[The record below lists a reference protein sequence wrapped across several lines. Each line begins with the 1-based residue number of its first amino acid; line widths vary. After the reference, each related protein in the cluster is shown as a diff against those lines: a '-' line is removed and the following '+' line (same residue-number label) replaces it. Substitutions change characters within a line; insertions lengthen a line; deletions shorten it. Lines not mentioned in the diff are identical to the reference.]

1 VPKQEKTVFENLKV
15 SALTGP
21 SAKLNV
27 EVLAIPVF
35 KTANPIK
42 TFAADLDKKLN
53 GKLSAFCKAEK
64 FDGDSGTQLIFS
76 VTSGLK
82 IKKIIV
88 LGMGDHEKFSL
99 HTLRKTAGHI
109 AKVSQNQKVKSLA
122 ISIPMPEASQYR
134 YSAAPEEIA
143 TVLTEGLML
152 GCYRFTAY
160 KTQKKNPSE
169 LKSLAI
175 YTLDSSLEKSLAQ
188 GVRRGQIHAT
198 CTAIARDLVN
208 EPPNRANPNYL
219 ANYAKKLLSKTG
231 VKVTILN
238 PKQIKS
244 LGMNTYLCVSQGSDQ
259 PPALIHLEYT
269 PPRTKSTKRSG
280 KGKGPFH
287 LALIGKGVTFDS
299 GGLSIKP
306 AKSMETMKDDMAGG
320 AAVIA
325 TMFGVSQIKP
335 DVKVSGFILA
345 TENMI
350 NGQAVRPGDVV
361 TSYLGKTVEILNTDA
376 EGRLTLADALAY
388 AQNFK
393 PDQMIDIATLTG
405 ACLVA
410 LGDSISAILGNS
422 RDLTEK
428 VIEAGKRA
436 GETFWEMPL
445 FEDYRPA
452 LKSDIADLRNI
463 GGNYGGTITAALFL
477 SEFVAKSTAWA
488 HLDIAGPAWTEK
500 DADFFSKGGTG
511 VGVRTFLNYISS
523 LNA

>member
-1 VPKQEKTVFENLKV
+1 MFENLKI

-21 SAKLNV
+21 SSKLNV
-27 EVLAIPVF
+27 EVLAVPVF
-35 KTANPIK
+35 KTTNPIK
-42 TFAADLDKKLN
+42 TFAADLDRKLK
-53 GKLSAFCKAEK
+53 GKLSALGKSEK
-64 FDGDSGTQLIFS
+64 FDGDAGTHLNFQ

-88 LGMGDHEKFSL
+88 LGMGDHEKFNL
-99 HTLRKTAGHI
+99 NTLRKTAGHF
-109 AKVSQNQKVKSLA
+109 AKISQNQKVKSLA
-122 ISIPMPEASQYR
+122 FSIPMPEASQYR
-134 YSAAPEEIA
+134 YSATPEEIA
-143 TVLTEGLML
+143 TVLTEGLLL
-152 GCYRFTAY
+152 GCYRYTTY
-160 KTQKKNPSE
+160 KTQKKSPSE
-169 LKSLAI
+169 LKTLSIYSQDSTLA
-175 YTLDSSLEKSLAQ
+175 KALAQ
-188 GVRRGQIHAT
+188 GIQRGKVHAT

-208 EPPNRANPNYL
+208 EPPNQANPVYL
-219 ANYAKKLLSKTG
+219 ANYAKKLLAKTG
-231 VKVTILN
+231 VKVTVLD
-238 PKQIKS
+238 PKQIRK
-244 LGMNTYLCVSQGSDQ
+244 LGMNTFLSVSQGSDQ
-259 PPALIHLEYT
+259 PPALIHMEYT
-269 PPRTKSTKRSG
+269 PSRSKSTKRSG

-287 LALIGKGVTFDS
+287 VALIGKGVTFDS

-325 TMFGVSQIKP
+325 TLYGVSQIKP
-335 DVKVSGFILA
+335 DVKVSGFVLA

-388 AQNFK
+388 AQTFK
-393 PDQMIDIATLTG
+393 PDQVIDIATLTG

-422 RDLTEK
+422 ADLTEK
-428 VIEAGKRA
+428 IIEAGKRA

-477 SEFVAKSTAWA
+477 SEFVSKTTHWA

-500 DADFFSKGGTG
+500 DGDFFSKGGTG
-511 VGVRTFLNYISS
+511 VGVRTFLNHISA
-523 LNA
+523 LQA